1 MSAGVFVAGGAQSD
15 FARVLHREGVSVGA
29 LFAEVGGQALQSA
42 GIDAAAVGT
51 VHVANFVGELSTGQ
65 GHLGPLVASSIPG
78 LAGLPAARHEG
89 ACASGSLAILAAT
102 AELEAGR
109 YDVAL
114 VLGVEQ
120 LRARPSLESVAHL
133 GAAALVPDETAS
145 RKFVWPELFAD
156 LADHTFARSALRY
169 EHLAA
174 IAKTAFA
181 RGKRNP
187 LAQTRRW
194 ELPVHA
200 FEAHDEENPVVA
212 GALRRHDCSQLTDGA
227 AAVILVSERARHLL
241 GKGPRA
247 RITGFGH
254 RTDTLD
260 LATKLTRSAQTALP
274 ALALAAADAYR
285 RAGRSA
291 AEVQVAEV
299 HDCFTISQALA
310 LEALGF
316 AAPGEA
322 HRFIEASESP
332 SFEGPVVNAS
342 GGLLACGHPVGATG
356 VRMLHDVARQV
367 RGLAEAQQVEGARV
381 AVTSNLGGSGAT
393 AVSFVVEREDP

>member
-15 FARVLHREGVSVGA
+15 FARVLHREGTSLAA
-29 LFAEVGGQALQSA
+29 LFAEVGESALHSA
-42 GIDAAAVGT
+42 GIDRARVGT

-78 LAGLPAARHEG
+78 LAGLPASRHEG

-120 LRARPSLESVAHL
+120 LRARPSIESVAHL
-133 GAAALVPDETAS
+133 GAAALVPEETAP
-145 RKFVWPELFAD
+145 RKFVWPELFAE
-156 LADHTFARSALRY
+156 LADYTFARTPLRW
-169 EHLAA
+169 EHLASLA
-174 IAKTAFA
+174 RTAFA
-181 RGKRNP
+181 RGRQNP

-194 ELPVHA
+194 ELSAHA
-200 FEAHDEENPVVA
+200 FEANDEENPLVA
-212 GALRRHDCSQLTDGA
+212 GSLRRHDCSQLTDGA
-227 AAVILVSERARHLL
+227 AAVVLVSERVKHLL
-241 GKGPRA
+241 APGPRA

-260 LATKLTRSAQTALP
+260 LGSKIARGLPSPLP
-274 ALALAAADAYR
+274 ALGLAAGDAYR
-285 RAGRSA
+285 RAGRHA
-291 AEVQVAEV
+291 AEVHVAEV

-322 HRFIEASESP
+322 HRFIEACEQP
-332 SFEGPVVNAS
+332 GFEGPMVNPS
-342 GGLLACGHPVGATG
+342 GGLVAVGHPVGATG
-356 VRMLHDVARQV
+356 VRMLLDVARQV
-367 RGLAEAQQVEGARV
+367 RGLAGAQQVPGARV
-381 AVTSNLGGSGAT
+381 GVTSNLGGSGAT
-393 AVSFVVEREDP
+393 AVSFVVERDEA